1 MEIRGKNKN
10 LEVSMMETRTWMI
23 MMILLV
29 VFIIPLIVNLVTRIP
44 V

>member
-1 MEIRGKNKN
+1 MG
-10 LEVSMMETRTWMI
+10 TRTWMI